1 MTVRSTREEAYFSK
15 LMCRINI
22 MSRKIPNFLVEI
34 NKLILKFI
42 WKFKKTGIVKLLK
55 KRNKVRGLALQISS
69 YFKATIIEMMWY
81 WVWDSKKQRW
91 HWRSVG
97 KDRLLNST
105 EKIFIHMEKNENIS
119 LPTSYIV
126 LSYRKLL
133 SCSPKQSNK
142 GTSYN
147 ST

>member
-1 MTVRSTREEAYFSK
+1 
-15 LMCRINI
+15 

-91 HWRSVG
+91 H
-97 KDRLLNST
+97 
-105 EKIFIHMEKNENIS
+105 
-119 LPTSYIV
+119 
-126 LSYRKLL
+126 
-133 SCSPKQSNK
+133 
-142 GTSYN
+142 
-147 ST
+147 